1 MVQLSCLLFF
11 LLTFHKI
18 VFFFFRHE
26 NDEDFLT
33 QIVVFDE
40 QKQQDDDMMVT
51 GDGLDLND
59 HQQVF
64 RAVFDQVCNSL
75 LFYTNLAEK
84 NISELSTFW
93 VIFRL
98 PINQLQTVFFES
110 FKVS

>member
-1 MVQLSCLLFF
+1 MFEQEKCSLMFVLMLYLTKNLIRIFLFMF
-11 LLTFHKI
+11 LC
-18 VFFFFRHE
+18 RHE

-64 RAVFDQVCNSL
+64 RAVFDQV
-75 LFYTNLAEK
+75 
-84 NISELSTFW
+84 ISTCVYCLSILN
-93 VIFRL
+93 VI
-98 PINQLQTVFFES
+98 NVY
-110 FKVS
+110 

>member
-1 MVQLSCLLFF
+1 MLEEKYSLLFVLMLYFTKSMIRIFLFF
-11 LLTFHKI
+11 LC
-18 VFFFFRHE
+18 RHE

-64 RAVFDQVCNSL
+64 RAVFDQVNYQHFKL
-75 LFYTNLAEK
+75 
-84 NISELSTFW
+84 ISSKL
-93 VIFRL
+93 
-98 PINQLQTVFFES
+98 
-110 FKVS
+110 

>member
-1 MVQLSCLLFF
+1 MFF
-11 LLTFHKI
+11 LC
-18 VFFFFRHE
+18 RHE

-64 RAVFDQVCNSL
+64 RAVFDQVLISL
-75 LFYTNLAEK
+75 FLTILKFLLEN
-84 NISELSTFW
+84 
-93 VIFRL
+93 
-98 PINQLQTVFFES
+98 
-110 FKVS
+110 

>member
-1 MVQLSCLLFF
+1 MSEDIEVLHIMNRHQNTKFFWLF
-11 LLTFHKI
+11 LY
-18 VFFFFRHE
+18 RHE

-64 RAVFDQVCNSL
+64 RAVFDQVRCFNCFFVITCSQAQSIAFLLLKRMVSL
-75 LFYTNLAEK
+75 
-84 NISELSTFW
+84 
-93 VIFRL
+93 
-98 PINQLQTVFFES
+98 
-110 FKVS
+110 

>member
-1 MVQLSCLLFF
+1 MFEEEKCPLMFILNVIRIFFFIFFFF
-11 LLTFHKI
+11 LLC
-18 VFFFFRHE
+18 RHE

-64 RAVFDQVCNSL
+64 RAVFDQVS
-75 LFYTNLAEK
+75 F
-84 NISELSTFW
+84 
-93 VIFRL
+93 IFVMRA
-98 PINQLQTVFFES
+98 V
-110 FKVS
+110 

>member
-1 MVQLSCLLFF
+1 MIKIFFFLFF
-11 LLTFHKI
+11 LC
-18 VFFFFRHE
+18 RHE

-64 RAVFDQVCNSL
+64 RAVFDQVLISL
-75 LFYTNLAEK
+75 FLTILKFLLEN
-84 NISELSTFW
+84 
-93 VIFRL
+93 
-98 PINQLQTVFFES
+98 
-110 FKVS
+110 